1 MLPEQLTK
9 ILTSGV
15 DLEKEYENVSRT
27 LESIGLSSYE
37 ARGYVAL
44 VAHGYGS
51 AEAIAETA
59 RIPRTSAYK
68 ILQSLCQKGFAISTK
83 GRPTIF
89 KPESPAK
96 IKGKVTEHISETF
109 DKLEMLHEILRD
121 KGEPQLVY
129 TIAGKGRVLEKVG
142 ELLDTCQD
150 AVIIATPTMYEIRE
164 TLSKKLE
171 NAVNR
176 GIRLTIIT
184 EPLQKVPEG
193 AHVYWRKGLLAT
205 TIIGDAEKALL
216 ASPDMQASGYT
227 DNANLAKYLESFLQI
242 LMEQAPPKS

>member
-1 MLPEQLTK
+1 VLPEQLSK
-9 ILTSGV
+9 ILSSGA
-15 DLEKEYENVSRT
+15 DLEKEYETVSRT

-44 VAHGYGS
+44 VAHGWGS
-51 AEAIAETA
+51 ADAIAETA

-68 ILQSLCQKGFAISTK
+68 VLQSLCQKGFAISTK

-96 IKGKVTEHISETF
+96 IKMRVTEHISETF
-109 DKLEMLHEILRD
+109 DKLELLHEILRD

-129 TIAGKGRVLEKVG
+129 TIAGKSRVLEKAG
-142 ELLDTCQD
+142 ELLDACQE
-150 AVIIATPTMYEIRE
+150 AFIIATPTLHEIRE
-164 TLSKKLE
+164 ALAKKLDG
-171 NAVNR
+171 AVLR
-176 GIRLTIIT
+176 GIRVTIIT

-193 AHVYWRKGLLAT
+193 AQVYWRKGLLAT
-205 TIIGDAEKALL
+205 TIIADAERALL
-216 ASPDMQASGYT
+216 ASPDLQASGYT

-242 LMEQAPPKS
+242 LMEQAPPKP

>member
-1 MLPEQLTK
+1 MLPEQISKMLS
-9 ILTSGV
+9 SGV
-15 DLEKEYENVSRT
+15 DLDKEYETVSRT

-44 VAHGYGS
+44 VAHGHGS

-59 RIPRTSAYK
+59 KIPRTSAYK
-68 ILQSLCQKGFAISTK
+68 VLQSLCTKGFAISTK

-89 KPESPAK
+89 KPESPGK
-96 IKGKVTEHISETF
+96 IKGRVTEHISETF
-109 DKLEMLHEILRD
+109 DKLDMLHEILRD

-129 TIAGKGRVLEKVG
+129 TIAGKHRVLEKAG

-150 AVIIATPTMYEIRE
+150 AFIIATPTMHEIRE
-164 TLSKKLE
+164 ALTKKLG
-171 NAVNR
+171 NAIER

-184 EPLQKVPEG
+184 EPLQKVPDG
-193 AHVYWRKGLLAT
+193 AQVYWKKGLLAT
-205 TIIGDAEKALL
+205 TIIADAERALL
-216 ASPDMQASGYT
+216 ASPDLQASGYT

-242 LMEQAPPKS
+242 LMEQAPPK

>member
-1 MLPEQLTK
+1 MLPEELSK
-9 ILTSGV
+9 ILGSSV
-15 DLEKEYENVSRT
+15 DLEKEYEKVART

-44 VAHGYGS
+44 VAHGFGS

-68 ILQSLCQKGFAISTK
+68 VLQSLCLKGFAISTR

-89 KPESPAK
+89 KPESPSK
-96 IKGKVTEHISETF
+96 IKEKVTEHISETF
-109 DKLEMLHEILRD
+109 DRLDLLHEILRD

-129 TIAGKGRVLEKVG
+129 TVAGKARVLGKVG
-142 ELLDTCQD
+142 ELLDTCTD
-150 AVIIATPTMYEIRE
+150 TFIIATPTMHEIRE
-164 TLSKKLE
+164 NLTKKLDS
-171 NAVNR
+171 AIDR

-193 AHVYWRKGLLAT
+193 AHTYWRKGLIAT
-205 TIIGDAEKALL
+205 DIIADGEKALI
-216 ASPDMQASGYT
+216 ASPDLQACGYT
-227 DNANLAKYLESFLQI
+227 DNANLAKHLENFLHI
-242 LMEQAPPKS
+242 LMEQMPPKA

>member
-1 MLPEQLTK
+1 MLPEQLSKMLST
-9 ILTSGV
+9 GV
-15 DLEKEYENVSRT
+15 DLGKEYDTVSRT

-68 ILQSLCQKGFAISTK
+68 VLQSLCVKGFAISTK

-96 IKGKVTEHISETF
+96 IKLKVTEHIAETF
-109 DKLEMLHEILRD
+109 DRLEMLHEILLD

-129 TIAGKGRVLEKVG
+129 TIAGRGRVLEKIG
-142 ELLDTCQD
+142 ELLDSCQE
-150 AVIIATPTMYEIRE
+150 AFLIATPTMHEIRE
-164 TLSKKLE
+164 TLAKKMD
-171 NAVNR
+171 NAVGRN
-176 GIRLTIIT
+176 IRLTIIT
-184 EPLQKVPEG
+184 EPLQRVPEG
-193 AHVYWRKGLLAT
+193 AAVHWRKGLLAT
-205 TIIGDAEKALL
+205 TIIADSERALL
-216 ASPDMQASGYT
+216 ASRGLAASGYT

-242 LMEQAPPKS
+242 LMDQPPTKP

>member
-1 MLPEQLTK
+1 M
-9 ILTSGV
+9 
-15 DLEKEYENVSRT
+15 DLEEEYDKVART

-44 VAHGYGS
+44 VAHGFGS

-68 ILQSLCQKGFAISTK
+68 VLQSLCQKGFAISTK

-89 KPESPAK
+89 KPENPTK
-96 IKGKVTEHISETF
+96 IKERVTDHIGETF

-129 TIAGKGRVLEKVG
+129 TVAGKQRVIEKIG
-142 ELLDTCQD
+142 ELLDTCTD
-150 AVIIATPTMYEIRE
+150 TFIISTPTMHEIRE
-164 TLSKKLE
+164 NLTKKIGS
-171 NAVNR
+171 AIDR

-184 EPLQKVPEG
+184 EPMQKVPDG
-193 AHVYWRKGLLAT
+193 AQVHWRKGLIAT
-205 TIIGDAEKALL
+205 DIIADGEKALI
-216 ASPDMQASGYT
+216 ASPDLGACGYT
-227 DNANLAKYLESFLQI
+227 DNANLAKHLENFLHI
-242 LMEQAPPKS
+242 LMEQTPAKA

>member
-1 MLPEQLTK
+1 MLPEQLSKMLST
-9 ILTSGV
+9 GV
-15 DLEKEYENVSRT
+15 DLGKEYDTVSRT

-44 VAHGYGS
+44 VAHGFGS
-51 AEAIAETA
+51 ADAIAETA

-68 ILQSLCQKGFAISTK
+68 VLQSLCQKGFAISTK

-96 IKGKVTEHISETF
+96 IKGRVTEHISETF
-109 DKLEMLHEILRD
+109 DRLEMLHEILRD

-129 TIAGKGRVLEKVG
+129 TISGRNRVLEKAG
-142 ELLDTCQD
+142 ELLDSCQD
-150 AVIIATPTMYEIRE
+150 AFIIATPTMHEIRE
-164 TLSKKLE
+164 ALAKKIGSALD
-171 NAVNR
+171 R

-193 AHVYWRKGLLAT
+193 AAVHWRKGLLAT
-205 TIIGDAEKALL
+205 TIISDAEKALL
-216 ASPDMQASGYT
+216 ASPDLQASGYT
-227 DNANLAKYLESFLQI
+227 DNANLARYLESFLQI
-242 LMEQAPPKS
+242 LMDQPPPKA

>member
-1 MLPEQLTK
+1 MLPEQLSK
-9 ILTSGV
+9 ILESGV

-44 VAHGYGS
+44 VAHGFGS

-59 RIPRTSAYK
+59 KIPRTSAYK
-68 ILQSLCQKGFAISTK
+68 VLQSLCAKGFAMSTK

-129 TIAGKGRVLEKVG
+129 TVAGRARVLEKIG
-142 ELLDTCQD
+142 ELLDTCTD
-150 AVIIATPTMYEIRE
+150 AFIIATPTMHEIRE
-164 TLSKKLE
+164 NLTKKLE
-171 NAVNR
+171 SAIDR

-184 EPLQKVPEG
+184 EPLQKVPGG
-193 AHVYWRKGLLAT
+193 AQVFWRKGLIAT
-205 TIIGDAEKALL
+205 DIISDAEKALI
-216 ASPDMQASGYT
+216 ASPDLQACGYT
-227 DNANLAKYLESFLQI
+227 DNANLAKHLENFLQI
-242 LMEQAPPKS
+242 LMEQTPPKT